1 MEPGFIIFG
10 FLFTAIIGIFIF
22 TKIRHLFLSEDIID
36 EVIVNHYDKKGL
48 IVNNVSELNFTEK
61 IKYGVSIIS
70 VFRLY
75 SYYFGF
81 LSGKIDYVRK
91 VDIVDKKDNEHTKYI
106 ELTVQ
111 GKDIIS
117 FKEFASYDI

>member
-1 MEPGFIIFG
+1 MESGFLIFG
-10 FLFTAIIGIFIF
+10 VVFTVIITIFFFTRIRQLYLSDDKIEDAIINYY
-22 TKIRHLFLSEDIID
+22 E
-36 EVIVNHYDKKGL
+36 KKGL
-48 IVNNVSELNFTEK
+48 IVNDVSELNFTEK
-61 IKYGVSIIS
+61 IKYGVPIIS

-91 VDIVDKKDNEHTKYI
+91 VDIADKKDNEHTKYI

-111 GKDIIS
+111 GKNIIS